1 MKEGGKNAV
10 FVQKHSKIEASYQND
25 QWVIVTGLLLSNS
38 LSSAKIATLE
48 SRVRRVFSESSQ
60 LDFNNFKPDDYL

>member
-1 MKEGGKNAV
+1 MGYRNRVA
-10 FVQKHSKIEASYQND
+10 
-25 QWVIVTGLLLSNS
+25 IVNNS

-60 LDFNNFKPDDYL
+60 LDFNNFKPDDYYNTQQPIVHARTVNAGTTLAYTSP